1 MEHHRDTIIDLRTS
15 RVKCPNNV
23 IIGHLN
29 INSIRNKFELLSF
42 LIDGKVDVFLI
53 SETKIDGTFP
63 TSQFLMS
70 GYCNVY
76 RLDRNDK
83 GGGIMLFVKDNLI
96 TFPLSRFCFSEKTE
110 IFCVELN
117 LRKQKWLIFCCYNP
131 HKHLIKDHLQQ
142 ITNAI
147 DFYSK
152 SYENIILIGDFNVEI
167 SDSHMDSFC
176 AIYHLKS
183 LIKEPTCYK
192 NPEKPTFIYLIL
204 TNSPRQFQATL
215 TLETGLSDFHK
226 MTVAAFRSEFPHQKP
241 KMISDRNYKHFD
253 RNSFE
258 KEIKNTLII

>member
-1 MEHHRDTIIDLRTS
+1 MDAITHVKHHRDIIIDLRTFRIKYPS
-15 RVKCPNNV
+15 NV
-23 IIGHLN
+23 IIDHLN
-29 INSIRNKFELLSF
+29 IISIRYKFELLSY
-42 LIDGKVDVFLI
+42 LIDGKVDIFLI

-70 GYCNVY
+70 GYSNVY

-96 TFPLSRFCFSEKTE
+96 TFPVSGFCFSEKKQ
-110 IFCVELN
+110 IFCLELN
-117 LRKQKWLIFCCYNP
+117 LRKQIWLIFCCYNP
-131 HKHLIKDHLQQ
+131 HKHLIKDHLLQ
-142 ITNAI
+142 IKNAI

-192 NPEKPTFIYLIL
+192 NPEKPTCIDLIL

-226 MTVAAFRSEFPHQKP
+226 MTVAAFKSEFPHQKP
-241 KMISDRNYKHFD
+241 KMISYRNYKHFD
-253 RNSFE
+253 RNNFE
-258 KEIKNTLII
+258 K

>member
-1 MEHHRDTIIDLRTS
+1 MIIVD
-15 RVKCPNNV
+15 
-23 IIGHLN
+23 
-29 INSIRNKFELLSF
+29 
-42 LIDGKVDVFLI
+42 KVDIFLI

-63 TSQFLMS
+63 TSQFLINS
-70 GYCNVY
+70 CSNVY

-96 TFPLSRFCFSEKTE
+96 TFLVSGFCFSEKTE

-142 ITNAI
+142 IKNAI

-192 NPEKPTFIYLIL
+192 NPEKPTCIDLIL

-226 MTVAAFRSEFPHQKP
+226 MTVAAFKSEFPHQKP
-241 KMISDRNYKHFD
+241 N
-253 RNSFE
+253 
-258 KEIKNTLII
+258 